1 MFLREAILKHLLH
14 FKENMEDVEYISISL
29 MGTDDYVEILTSLV
43 VVDNYFIPGLDQN
56 RKPFCLKVTI
66 YQKSPYAKN
75 VSKEM
80 EREFIEA
87 EQREYSD
94 YFLSFLDIEE
104 GADKCVEMLSSVFGI
119 TKLEQVN
126 IKTQGFYRIYSTE
139 KLPPPKPQHRLDT
152 EKQGNTQLPARKKID
167 WGVIVFCAIMV
178 CPLVAICGIFI
189 QEVIYYPIKTHMGS
203 YVLKEDSTIDISNFT
218 EWKKTSKEPDTLTS
232 MTAVYMWCLEKNSTL
247 PHKIMR
253 SDPPFRTVVYN
264 GDTLRVLFVG
274 SANNIWRRMLEE
286 FISSEHYNELHYSIA
301 TLLGIPKVK
310 EGYQRLTLPE
320 ESNQHVI
327 NYMYYNL
334 RLFYWKYYSG
344 LWRDKSNEHEEVKE
358 LIELLHPPL
367 NLYEAYSFDE
377 LRDFWELMVATNEQT
392 DLKKAVKEYYEKKR
406 RGQSR
411 YQH

>member
-1 MFLREAILKHLLH
+1 MFLREAILKHLQH

-43 VVDNYFIPGLDQN
+43 VVDNYFIPELDQD

-66 YQKSPYAKN
+66 YQKSPYVKN
-75 VSKEM
+75 VSREM

-119 TKLEQVN
+119 TKLEQVD

-139 KLPPPKPQHRLDT
+139 KLPPPKPQHRLNT
-152 EKQGNTQLPARKKID
+152 EKQDNTQLPTKKKID
-167 WGVIVFCAIMV
+167 WGVIVFCAIMI
-178 CPLVAICGIFI
+178 CSLITICGIFI

-218 EWKKTSKEPDTLTS
+218 EWSRFTFNSDSLPP

-274 SANNIWRRMLEE
+274 CTDNLNQCVGEE
-286 FISSEHYNELHYSIA
+286 YVDNEYYNELHFSIA

-310 EGYQRLTLPE
+310 KGFNNMTLPE
-320 ESNQHVI
+320 EANQHVI
-327 NYMYYNL
+327 RYMYYNL
-334 RLFYWKYYSG
+334 RLFYWKYYSI
-344 LWRDKSNEHEEVKE
+344 LWRDKSNEHEEAKE

-367 NLYEAYSFDE
+367 NLYEAYRFDE